1 MRAIPVIA
9 LVGLLLLPGCTYFDE
24 SGSESETEEV
34 LEPEVELRQG
44 CTDPEAN
51 NYDQSAEEDDGSC
64 EYDEPEP
71 EPVLGCTDSD
81 AENYDSNATEDDGT
95 CQFLETIPC
104 NGLVIL
110 CHRTYDDVTFP
121 ETHNS
126 FSTHED
132 NIYYPA
138 SNHRTGFQAQW
149 NAGMRAFMLDTHY
162 LTTADQ
168 SASTVRFCH
177 GDSDRGFSPCTYGA
191 VDPWVWLNALESEMN
206 SEDRDVV
213 TLLIENHVE
222 GDHLKDYSTM

>member
-9 LVGLLLLPGCTYFDE
+9 LVGLLLLPGCTFFDE

-64 EYDEPEP
+64 EYDEP

-132 NIYYPA
+132 NI
-138 SNHRTGFQAQW
+138 
-149 NAGMRAFMLDTHY
+149 
-162 LTTADQ
+162 
-168 SASTVRFCH
+168 
-177 GDSDRGFSPCTYGA
+177 
-191 VDPWVWLNALESEMN
+191 
-206 SEDRDVV
+206 
-213 TLLIENHVE
+213 
-222 GDHLKDYSTM
+222 